1 MSRVRLR
8 DLAETLGLSV
18 MAVSKALRDEPDISL
33 ATKEKVRSEAE
44 KRGYFPNQSARSLRV
59 KRSGL
64 VGLILPDLA
73 SEEGSS
79 VSGGFC
85 EAAQKGGVAVQVG
98 VAHSAK
104 EEAEQVR
111 AMIGR
116 GVEAIFVLPRI
127 STEHRSAAFEAAK
140 MASLP
145 ILFFKRYPADVGP
158 GSGRVSWV
166 VRNMKEAAHLV
177 LDHLSD
183 LGHRNV
189 VYLGGHSAAR
199 SHAEHLQA
207 ILAGVEAR
215 GMMILGG
222 PQMAGLRPEDGER
235 EMRKILE
242 KKERPTAVIGGNDA
256 VAAGA
261 ARAILAA
268 GISIPEA
275 ISLTG
280 LGDEELSRYGP
291 VALTTVRFPSLGQAG
306 FDLWKKAR
314 EGEGEMKPLVLSA
327 ELVIRGSTGK
337 A

>member
-18 MAVSKALRDEPDISL
+18 MAVSKALRDEPDISQ
-33 ATKEKVRSEAE
+33 ATKEKVRLEAE
-44 KRGYFPNQSARSLRV
+44 KRGYYPNESARNLRV

-73 SEEGSS
+73 TEEGSS
-79 VSGGFC
+79 VAGGFC
-85 EAAQKGGVAVQVG
+85 EAAQKGGVAVQMG
-98 VAHSAK
+98 LARSAK

-111 AMIGR
+111 TMMGR

-127 STEHRSAAFEAAK
+127 STEHRSAALETAK
-140 MASLP
+140 KAGLP

-158 GSGRVSWV
+158 GSGKVSWV
-166 VRNMKEAAHLV
+166 VRNMREAAQHV

-183 LGHRNV
+183 LGHRKV
-189 VYLGGHSAAR
+189 AYLGGHSAAR

-207 ILAGVEAR
+207 VQEGAEAR
-215 GMMILGG
+215 GMVIPGG
-222 PQMAGLRPEDGER
+222 PLMAGLRPEDGEK
-235 EMRKILE
+235 EMIKLLD
-242 KKERPTAVIGGNDA
+242 KKERPTAVICGSDS
-256 VAAGA
+256 VAAGV
-261 ARAILAA
+261 ARAILHA
-268 GISIPEA
+268 GLAIPGA

-280 LGDEELSRYGP
+280 VGDEELSRYGP
-291 VALTTVRFPSLGQAG
+291 IPLTTVRFSNPGQAG

-314 EGEGEMKPLVLSA
+314 EGDGEMRPLLLPA
-327 ELVIRGSTGK
+327 ELVIRGSTGN

>member
-18 MAVSKALRDEPDISL
+18 MAVSKALRDEPDISQ
-33 ATKEKVRSEAE
+33 ATKEKVRTEAE
-44 KRGYFPNQSARSLRV
+44 KRGYYPNESARNLRV

-64 VGLILPDLA
+64 VGLILPDLH

-79 VSGGFC
+79 VAGGFC

-111 AMIGR
+111 TMLGR
-116 GVEAIFVLPRI
+116 GVEAVFVLPRI
-127 STEHRSAAFEAAK
+127 STEHRSAAFEAVKKAG
-140 MASLP
+140 LP

-158 GSGRVSWV
+158 GSSRASWV
-166 VRNMKEAAHLV
+166 VRNMRQAAQLV

-183 LGHRNV
+183 LGHRQV
-189 VYLGGHSAAR
+189 AYLGGHSAAR

-207 ILAGVEAR
+207 ILQGVETR
-215 GMMILGG
+215 GMGLLGG
-222 PQMAGLRPEDGER
+222 ASMAGLKPEDGEK
-235 EMRKILE
+235 EMAKILE
-242 KKERPTAVIGGNDA
+242 GKERPTAVLCVSDSL
-256 VAAGA
+256 AAGA
-261 ARAILAA
+261 ARALMQA
-268 GISIPEA
+268 GLGIPKQISVV
-275 ISLTG
+275 G
-280 LGDEELSRYGP
+280 LGDEPLSRFGP
-291 VALTTVRFPSLGQAG
+291 VPLTTVRFPSLGQAG

-314 EGEGEMKPLVLSA
+314 EGEGEMKPVVLPA
-327 ELVIRGSTGK
+327 ELVIRGSTGN